1 MVVFYKQ
8 FINFGQR
15 TLVFMQTLTENLY
28 SENLANNASVCH
40 RLIDDGKEE
49 ECKEAMLADLFL
61 WAGQLSLVEID
72 SDGLINLCDI
82 DKARDS
88 GP

>member
-1 MVVFYKQ
+1 MYKRQ
-8 FINFGQR
+8 LDN
-15 TLVFMQTLTENLY
+15 
-28 SENLANNASVCH
+28 SACVCH
-40 RLIDDGKEE
+40 RLIDDDKEE

-61 WAGQLSLVEID
+61 WARQLSLVEID
-72 SDGLINLCDI
+72 SDGLINVCDI